1 MAKNILQL
9 TGMNS
14 TKYGGL
20 EQYFVELVRACP
32 DYRFSF
38 LFESKPKNEKY
49 VEELLSGGARLFCQ
63 STSDSRKYISYV
75 SNIIVQEKIDI
86 VHFHFA
92 PIRISPLLKIRF
104 PRVTF
109 IATIHLLYYP
119 TSFKGKIM
127 NKLSFLPFKRI
138 LCVSEGTKQSL
149 INYVGKSRKYQVL
162 YLGVKTNPVINEK
175 LKKDLQISQ
184 ETVVLTSIGF
194 SIRVKGFDV
203 FLESIKNIVARKR
216 LKHEIKVL
224 IVGVEKNSEEDRL
237 LNDLIIEKRLSD
249 IVIPLGIRND
259 IQDIMNIT
267 DVYIQASRTEA
278 ISLSIM
284 EAMRH
289 SVPVIG
295 SNVGGVPE
303 VVHDGENGFLFP
315 KESIIDLSDR
325 IVELVNNDELRQSMG
340 LKSKSLS
347 SVFSIENS
355 IREMTQEYN
364 R

>member
-1 MAKNILQL
+1 M
-9 TGMNS
+9 
-14 TKYGGL
+14 
-20 EQYFVELVRACP
+20 R
-32 DYRFSF
+32 
-38 LFESKPKNEKY
+38 
-49 VEELLSGGARLFCQ
+49 GA
-63 STSDSRKYISYV
+63 
-75 SNIIVQEKIDI
+75 
-86 VHFHFA
+86 
-92 PIRISPLLKIRF
+92 
-104 PRVTF
+104 
-109 IATIHLLYYP
+109 
-119 TSFKGKIM
+119 
-127 NKLSFLPFKRI
+127 
-138 LCVSEGTKQSL
+138 KQSL

-162 YLGVKTNPVINEK
+162 YLGVKPNPVINEK
-175 LKKDLQISQ
+175 LKKDLQIPQ

-194 SIRVKGFDV
+194 SIRVKGLDV
-203 FLESIKNIVARKR
+203 LLESIKNIVARKR

-237 LNDLIIEKRLSD
+237 LNGLIIEKNLSD
-249 IVIPLGIRND
+249 TVIPLGIRND

-278 ISLSIM
+278 LSLSIM
-284 EAMRH
+284 EAMQH

-355 IREMTQEYN
+355 IREMIQEYN
-364 R
+364 